1 MLKELNPIVNPS
13 KGKMSEIKKVNKAVI
28 LAAGFGTRFLPAS
41 KAVPKIMF
49 PVIDRPIIQYV
60 TEEAVEAGIKEVIFV
75 LSPFTQEIRRHF
87 EPFEELN
94 KVLAEG
100 GKEDYL
106 NELKEIEQMA
116 KFSFCLQ
123 KEGKRRGTGVAI
135 LSAQELVGDEP
146 FLLLFADEFY
156 KASPG
161 RVTQLLEV
169 YNEYGGTVLG
179 CIRTGNPEDGA
190 RFGFAV
196 GEEVKERVIEVS
208 DVIEKPGVGQAPSD
222 LATMSG
228 QIFTPDIFEYLKKA
242 DKEIEEQR
250 ELYYIDGIKGQL
262 AGGRKVYAVEYQNYR
277 FFDTGDRY
285 GYLKTLV
292 ELGIENPKFG
302 EDFKI
307 WLKQKLQD

>member
-1 MLKELNPIVNPS
+1 
-13 KGKMSEIKKVNKAVI
+13 MSNFPEVRKAVI

-49 PVIDRPIIQYV
+49 PVIDRPIIQFV
-60 TEEAVEAGIKEVIFV
+60 VEEAVEAGIKEVIFV
-75 LSPFTQEIRRHF
+75 LSPFTQEIKRHF

-106 NELKEIEQMA
+106 NEVKKIEQMA
-116 KFSFCLQ
+116 KFSYCMQ
-123 KEGKRRGTGVAI
+123 KEGSRRGTGVAI
-135 LSAQELVGDEP
+135 LSAKEMVGNEP

-156 KASPG
+156 QAAPG
-161 RVTQLLEV
+161 RVTQLLDV
-169 YNEYGGTVLG
+169 YNQYGGTVLG
-179 CIRTGNPEDGA
+179 CIRTDNPKDGT

-196 GEEVKERVIEVS
+196 GEEAGKGVIKVS
-208 DVIEKPGVGQAPSD
+208 DVIEKPGAGKAPSN

-228 QIFTPDIFEYLKKA
+228 QIFTPDIFDYLEKA
-242 DKEIEEQR
+242 DKEIIEDR

-262 AGGRKVYAVEYQNYR
+262 SAGKGVYAVEYRNYR

-285 GYLKTLV
+285 GYLKSLV
-292 ELGIENPKFG
+292 ELGMENPQFG
-302 EDFKI
+302 ENFKN
-307 WLKQKLQD
+307 WLEKKLQG